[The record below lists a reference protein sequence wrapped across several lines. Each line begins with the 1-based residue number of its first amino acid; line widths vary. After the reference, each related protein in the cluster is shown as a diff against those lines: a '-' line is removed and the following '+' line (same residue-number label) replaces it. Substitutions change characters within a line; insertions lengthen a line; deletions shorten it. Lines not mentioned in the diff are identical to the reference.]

1 MSGTMFVFMF
11 IGVATVSALPFRIVG
26 WIEGHR

>member
-1 MSGTMFVFMF
+1 MSGTTFVFVL
-11 IGVATVSALPFRIVG
+11 IGVATVAALPFRVVG